1 VRCDYSVE
9 ELTNILHSGNI
20 SVEEFTLSGRV
31 RFIRNHGGIVFL
43 TLIENGRT
51 LQVVIERAAVGAQAL
66 RLLGQT
72 VDTGDILLITGSMG
86 TSRNGTVSVLASDWR
101 MVSKCLHPIP
111 FDSFTDP
118 EARLR
123 RRSTDLLV
131 NPEQVQ
137 NLRMRSAIIT
147 SIRRTLDT
155 EGFTEVETPILN
167 TVHGGASARPFKTF
181 INAYGA

>member
-1 VRCDYSVE
+1 M
-9 ELTNILHSGNI
+9 
-20 SVEEFTLSGRV
+20 
-31 RFIRNHGGIVFL
+31 RFIRNHGGVVFL

-86 TSRNGTVSVLASDWR
+86 TSRNGTVSVLASNWR
-101 MVSKCLHPIP
+101 MASKCLHPIP

-155 EGFTEVETPILN
+155 EGFTEVETPNPEHGARWRQRPPLQN
-167 TVHGGASARPFKTF
+167 VH
-181 INAYGA
+181 

>member
-1 VRCDYSVE
+1 M
-9 ELTNILHSGNI
+9 
-20 SVEEFTLSGRV
+20 
-31 RFIRNHGGIVFL
+31 
-43 TLIENGRT
+43 
-51 LQVVIERAAVGAQAL
+51 VIERAAVGGQAL
-66 RLLGQT
+66 RLLSQT

-86 TSRNGTVSVLASDWR
+86 ASRNGTVSVLASSWR
-101 MVSKCLHPIP
+101 MASKCLHPIP

-147 SIRRTLDT
+147 SIRRTLD
-155 EGFTEVETPILN
+155 
-167 TVHGGASARPFKTF
+167 HGGFHRGRDPNPEHGARWRQRPPLQ
-181 INAYGA
+181 NVH